1 MLHEL
6 FTTYL
11 EPILTFILGGGI
23 VSLVKWRSLKKQAEA
38 EAMKAVQEV
47 YQTTIKDLREDKEA
61 MKKDNAELKG
71 TVTEL
76 QRIVYQNSKD
86 ILALKGFKCI
96 VMDCKL
102 RKLD

>member
-1 MLHEL
+1 MQEF

-23 VSLVKWRSLKKQAEA
+23 VSLVKWRSIKKQAEA

-47 YQTTIKDLREDKEA
+47 YQETIKDLRDDKEM
-61 MKKDNAELKG
+61 MKKDNSELRA
-71 TVTEL
+71 TVSEL
-76 QRIVYQNSKD
+76 QKTVQQNSID
-86 ILALKGFKCI
+86 IQELKGFKCI

-102 RKLD
+102 RKKE